1 MIKNLCLLF
10 VSAVLLFGCSGSKKN
25 EATHLTIFHAGSL
38 SMPLKAISDSFMLEN
53 PGAVIDMEAAGS
65 VDCVRKITELGKS
78 CDVLASA
85 DYSIID
91 SMMIPTAASWN
102 IRFAGNEMAI
112 VYHDKSR
119 MSDKI
124 NADNWFEVLASKD
137 VAFGRSNPS
146 SDPCGYRAMMTML
159 LAEKHYGKS
168 GMASKLAA
176 KDNQYI
182 RPKETDLLALLE
194 SNTIDYIFLYRSVAI
209 QHGLKY
215 IELPDAINL
224 GNPELAAEYAAAKV
238 TIAGKQPGDSI
249 QVVGSPMVYGLT
261 IPKNAANPTLA
272 EKFVAYLLSPEKGGK
287 ILERMGQPS
296 VVPSAATG
304 FDALPADLKQFA
316 KK

>member
-1 MIKNLCLLF
+1 
-10 VSAVLLFGCSGSKKN
+10 
-25 EATHLTIFHAGSL
+25 
-38 SMPLKAISDSFMLEN
+38 MPLKAIADSFMREN
-53 PGAVIDMEAAGS
+53 PGVVIEMEAAGS

-78 CDVLASA
+78 CDILASA

-91 SMMIPTAASWN
+91 SMMIPAAASWN

-112 VYHDKSR
+112 VFHDKSR
-119 MSDKI
+119 MADKI
-124 NADNWFEVLASKD
+124 NADNWFEILANKD

-146 SDPCGYRAMMTML
+146 SDPCGYRAMMTL
-159 LAEKHYGKS
+159 QLAEKHYGKP
-168 GMASKLAA
+168 GLAGKIAA

-194 SNTIDYIFLYRSVAI
+194 SNSIDYIFLYRSVVI

-224 GNPELAAEYAAAKV
+224 GNPELAATYANAKV

-261 IPKNAANPTLA
+261 IPTSAANPDLA
-272 EKFVAYLLSPEKGGK
+272 EKFVAYLLSSEKGGK
-287 ILERMGQPS
+287 VLGLMGQPS
-296 VVPSAATG
+296 VVPSVATG
-304 FDALPADLKQFA
+304 FDMLPDELKQFA
-316 KK
+316 KKE

>member
-1 MIKNLCLLF
+1 MTKRLVLLVFVAICLL
-10 VSAVLLFGCSGSKKN
+10 SCNGNKSTTN
-25 EATHLTIFHAGSL
+25 QRLTVFHAGSL
-38 SMPLKAISDSFMLEN
+38 SMPLKAIADSFMREN
-53 PGAVIDMEAAGS
+53 PGVVIEMEAAGS

-78 CDVLASA
+78 CDILASA

-91 SMMIPTAASWN
+91 SMMIPAAASWN

-112 VYHDKSR
+112 VFHDKSR
-119 MSDKI
+119 MADKI
-124 NADNWFEVLASKD
+124 NADNWFEILANKD

-146 SDPCGYRAMMTML
+146 SDPCGYRAMMTL
-159 LAEKHYGKS
+159 QLAEKHYGKP
-168 GMASKLAA
+168 GLANNIAA

-194 SNTIDYIFLYRSVAI
+194 SNSIDYIFLYRSVAI
-209 QHGLKY
+209 QHSLKY

-224 GNPELAAEYAAAKV
+224 GNPELAATYANAKV

-261 IPKNAANPTLA
+261 IPTSAANPDLA
-272 EKFVAYLLSPEKGGK
+272 NKFVAYILSPEKGGK
-287 ILERMGQPS
+287 VLGTMGQPS
-296 VVPSAATG
+296 VVPSVATG
-304 FDALPADLKQFA
+304 FDMLPDELKQFA